1 MTVLPPLDRIPAN
14 ILSAADYEIR
24 AADHLTPPTMA
35 WLAGGSGTEQT
46 LRANRDA
53 FEDVRIQPRLLN
65 DFSTANTRLD
75 LCGTSL
81 EHPLLLAPLGH
92 QRLLHPE
99 AESASARAAAA
110 TGCGFVTSTLSSLSL
125 EEIAEA
131 TAAPKWFQLYFQ
143 PRRSDTLA
151 LLRRAEAAGYQAIV
165 VTLDTPVQPLSRR
178 AQLAGFRFPDDQPP
192 ANLRGFS
199 PPGQVALEP
208 GQSIVLHGMMSE
220 APRWDDLGW
229 LLEHSRL
236 PVIAKGVLH
245 PADGLKMRD
254 LGVAGVIVSN
264 HGGRALDGSASTL
277 AALPRLRAALGPA
290 YPLLLDGGI
299 RSGTDVFKALACG
312 ADAVLVGRLQGYAL
326 AVAGALGV
334 AHMLKLLRDELE
346 LCMALAGTPTLA
358 DITSDC
364 LTGEVRC

>member
-1 MTVLPPLDRIPAN
+1 MTVLPPLDRIPAD
-14 ILSAADYEIR
+14 ILSAADYEQR
-24 AADHLTPPTMA
+24 AADHISPPTLA

-46 LRANRDA
+46 LRANRHA
-53 FEDVRIQPRLLN
+53 FDDVRIQPRLLN
-65 DFSTANTRLD
+65 DFSTASTRVE

-81 EHPLLLAPLGH
+81 EHPILLAPLGH
-92 QRLLHPE
+92 QRLLHSD

-110 TGCGFVTSTLSSLSL
+110 TGCGFVSSTLSSLSL
-125 EEIAEA
+125 EDIADI
-131 TAAPKWFQLYFQ
+131 TVAPKWFQLYFQ

-178 AQLAGFRFPDDQPP
+178 AQVADFRFPSDLPP
-192 ANLRGFS
+192 TNLSGFA
-199 PPGQVALEP
+199 PPEQVTLEP

-220 APRWDDLGW
+220 APRWSDLAW

-236 PVIAKGVLH
+236 PIIAKGALH
-245 PADGLKMRD
+245 PGDALKMRD
-254 LGVAGVIVSN
+254 LGVTGVVVSN

-277 AALPRLRAALGPA
+277 AALPRLRAALGA
-290 YPLLLDGGI
+290 DYPLLMDGGI
-299 RSGTDVFKALACG
+299 RSGTDIFKALACG

-346 LCMALAGTPTLA
+346 LCMALAGTPALA
-358 DITSDC
+358 DITADC
-364 LTGEVRC
+364 VTGEARC